1 MASYRRV
8 QEDPVVVVA
17 VISNPEQQVIL
28 RQLVHRRATP
38 VVLEQDKVIHFI
50 RSTVEVAVEQVEQVQ
65 MAPILTFL
73 PVVEQVEQVEHAQR
87 HLYQDHQLPMQAVEV
102 VRLLRERAALRQL
115 RD

>member
-1 MASYRRV
+1 
-8 QEDPVVVVA
+8 VVVA

-38 VVLEQDKVIHFI
+38 VVLEQDKVLHFI
-50 RSTVEVAVEQVEQVQ
+50 RSTVEVAVEQVLQVQ

-73 PVVEQVEQVEHAQR
+73 PVVEQVEQVEQAQR

-102 VRLLRERAALRQL
+102 VRLLRVVVPRRQL